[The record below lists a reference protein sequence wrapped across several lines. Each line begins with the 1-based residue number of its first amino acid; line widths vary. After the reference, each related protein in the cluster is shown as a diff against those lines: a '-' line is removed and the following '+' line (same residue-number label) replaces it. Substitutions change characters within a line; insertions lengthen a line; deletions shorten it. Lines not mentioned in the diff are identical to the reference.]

1 MDKESLLK
9 GTSWNSSISFARP
22 FPTWPCLTPQASSLV
37 TLLGACGHLRLF
49 CSSWTG
55 HFHASGPLFMLLPL
69 SGIPFSFDF
78 FILVNS
84 WYLRSRSHASPTVKP
99 SLHVYDTFLWNFSSQ
114 VWLSVPFSLLLHSAC
129 PDAKISCYSSLFPQ
143 HIPGIW

>member
-1 MDKESLLK
+1 MKFLHFFCKALPNLALSHPSGLITGHSPWSLWPLK
-9 GTSWNSSISFARP
+9 TVLQFLNGPLSCFWAFVYAASSI
-22 FPTWPCLTPQASSLV
+22 WN
-37 TLLGACGHLRLF
+37 
-49 CSSWTG
+49 
-55 HFHASGPLFMLLPL
+55 PLFFWFLYLGKLLI
-69 SGIPFSFDF
+69 S
-78 FILVNS
+78 
-84 WYLRSRSHASPTVKP
+84 LRSRSHASPTVKP